1 MNVIL
6 CAGRD
11 RRARRGRAQQDADG
25 DEAVPA
31 ERAPVTALSPSRA
44 RRPAAHPQPGLG
56 RRRIAAWY
64 AAFAGYAVLVAVFSR
79 HADQS
84 WGIWAIGGY
93 LLAAITAVLCRGSR
107 GRDAALFI
115 GAAGALAGPLTWLAT
130 RWPATADVQVVARA
144 AMLLLHQGSPYLGPA
159 HLSAWRS
166 YDPYLPA
173 MTVFGL
179 FRAVGLPGLVGDP
192 RLWLAVAC
200 VSLLAVAF
208 GVAAPHSVLRCA
220 GCRHEALRRA
230 VFTVTTPVLAM
241 PLALG
246 ITDPPVLA
254 LFCLALA
261 CVGAAP
267 AAAGVPARALGLRWP
282 SVPRRIRPSRSVVAG
297 LAIGIAC
304 AMKITAWPAL
314 PVIAVMIA
322 ERDGIRAA
330 WRFAATTVVTAGA
343 AIVATAPGA
352 LAKPAVFVQNIVLYP
367 LGLTRHVTP
376 AASPLP
382 GHLLAATGTA
392 GHWAAICLLCAA
404 GLAVAAWVIIRRPA
418 DARDAAWRL
427 AVGLCVVFVLAPATR
442 WGYFAYPLGLLA
454 WLGLTGRDRA
464 LTDRSA
470 QSQARS
476 QARSQVQS
484 QAQANA
490 PARGVAGPVTGGRAA
505 DFGAGGAAVV
515 AGSARASRGD
525 RAGRGP
531 GTRRDGPADRP
542 LRTGRGADGGSALRT
557 GI

>member
-1 MNVIL
+1 MRRRLAGFQVVNILHIARCHPCPCTWDRRRRPGMNVIL

-11 RRARRGRAQQDADG
+11 RRARRGRAQRDADG

-254 LFCLALA
+254 LFCVALA
-261 CVGAAP
+261 CVGPLGGAGAAP

-282 SVPRRIRPSRSVVAG
+282 SVPRLIRPSRSVVAG

-330 WRFAATTVVTAGA
+330 WRFAATT
-343 AIVATAPGA
+343 
-352 LAKPAVFVQNIVLYP
+352 
-367 LGLTRHVTP
+367 
-376 AASPLP
+376 
-382 GHLLAATGTA
+382 
-392 GHWAAICLLCAA
+392 
-404 GLAVAAWVIIRRPA
+404 AVAAWVIIRRPA

-427 AVGLCVVFVLAPATR
+427 AVGLCVVFVLA
-442 WGYFAYPLGLLA
+442 
-454 WLGLTGRDRA
+454 
-464 LTDRSA
+464 
-470 QSQARS
+470 
-476 QARSQVQS
+476 
-484 QAQANA
+484 
-490 PARGVAGPVTGGRAA
+490 
-505 DFGAGGAAVV
+505 
-515 AGSARASRGD
+515 
-525 RAGRGP
+525 
-531 GTRRDGPADRP
+531 
-542 LRTGRGADGGSALRT
+542 
-557 GI
+557 